1 MPWPSDGTRSANSR
15 HTTTNLMITTC
26 LEDLMSITT
35 ATYAVTG
42 MTCSHCVAAVTE
54 EVSRLDGVSAV
65 DVDLNA
71 GGDSRVT
78 VTSAAPL
85 PVDAVRE
92 AVDEAGYTL
101 AS

>member
-1 MPWPSDGTRSANSR
+1 MS
-15 HTTTNLMITTC
+15 TTTASY
-26 LEDLMSITT
+26 SI
-35 ATYAVTG
+35 TG
-42 MTCSHCVAAVTE
+42 MTCAHCVAAVTE

-65 DVDLNA
+65 EVDLNA

-78 VTSAAPL
+78 VTSTRPL
-85 PVDAVRE
+85 AVEAIRA